1 MGHNPSRRAAAVTT
15 FAASIDQTLE
25 RELPAAAGGC
35 QHAYGRIVLAC
46 QNTVTA
52 IALAITRDRQASEDI
67 AQEAFVKGWQQLHQL
82 RSSTSFLPW
91 LRQITRNL
99 ARDWLRAQRGRP
111 LTGEAAEVALGMAA
125 DPSPEAADRLQRVEE
140 EIAAEDI
147 ISALPADSREVLLL
161 YYREGQ
167 RSQQV
172 ADLLGLS
179 DAAVRKRLSRA
190 RALVREGLLQRFG
203 EFARSSA
210 PSAAFATAVVSMVL
224 VAAPGTASAAILLG
238 TGVGIGGSKLGLGG
252 ASAAGGTALGSLTAT
267 LGQLHVLPAEGWGAV
282 IGGVVG
288 GAIGSYLGGRFLMS
302 YTETDAE
309 RTDVRR
315 FLYLNITTGMFWCL
329 AILLAVMMQVP
340 VWAQL
345 AVLAVGLGVVNYQC
359 LVPLQRV
366 MAPMIVRDSARRG
379 RTGINWKY
387 ESMYGRT
394 GIIAM
399 NLMVIALV
407 LYSLVRSGRL

>member
-1 MGHNPSRRAAAVTT
+1 MTT

-125 DPSPEAADRLQRVEE
+125 DPAPGAADRLQRVEE

-190 RALVREGLLQRFG
+190 RAQVRDGLLQRFG

-252 ASAAGGTALGSLTAT
+252 ASAAGGTAMGSLTAT
-267 LGQLHVLPAEGWGAV
+267 LGQLHVLPAESWGAV

-309 RTDVRR
+309 RADVRR

-329 AILLAVMMQVP
+329 AILLAVMLQVP

-387 ESMYGRT
+387 ESM
-394 GIIAM
+394 
-399 NLMVIALV
+399 
-407 LYSLVRSGRL
+407 

>member
-1 MGHNPSRRAAAVTT
+1 MTT

-125 DPSPEAADRLQRVEE
+125 DPTPGAADRLQRVEE

-190 RALVREGLLQRFG
+190 RALVRDGLLQRFG

-252 ASAAGGTALGSLTAT
+252 ASAAGGTAMGSLTAT
-267 LGQLHVLPAEGWGAV
+267 LGQLHVLPAESWGAV

-302 YTETDAE
+302 YTETASE
-309 RTDVRR
+309 RADVRR
-315 FLYLNITTGMFWCL
+315 FLYLNIITGMFWCL
-329 AILLAVMMQVP
+329 AILLAVLLQTP

-345 AVLAVGLGVVNYQC
+345 TVLAVGLGVVNYQC

-366 MAPMIVRDSARRG
+366 MAPMIARDSARRG
-379 RTGINWKY
+379 RTGTNWKY

-407 LYSLVRSGRL
+407 LYSLARSGRL

>member
-1 MGHNPSRRAAAVTT
+1 MTT

-25 RELPAAAGGC
+25 RELPAAASGC

-111 LTGEAAEVALGMAA
+111 LTGEAAEVAMGMAA
-125 DPSPEAADRLQRVEE
+125 DPAPGAADRLQRVEE

-190 RALVREGLLQRFG
+190 RALVRDGLLQRFG

-224 VAAPGTASAAILLG
+224 VAAPGTASAAVLLG
-238 TGVGIGGSKLGLGG
+238 TGVGVGGSKVGLGG
-252 ASAAGGTALGSLTAT
+252 ASVAGGTAMGSLTAT
-267 LGQLHVLPAEGWGAV
+267 LGQLHVLPAESWGA
-282 IGGVVG
+282 IAGGVIG
-288 GAIGSYLGGRFLMS
+288 GAIGSYLGARVLLS
-302 YTETDAE
+302 YTETEGE
-309 RTDVRR
+309 RMQVRR
-315 FLYLNITTGMFWCL
+315 FVRLNTGTGLAWCL
-329 AILLAVMMQVP
+329 MMLLVTLLQVPMWSQLLLLA
-340 VWAQL
+340 L
-345 AVLAVGLGVVNYQC
+345 GLGVVNYQC

-366 MAPMIVRDSARRG
+366 MAPMIARDSARRG
-379 RTGINWKY
+379 RGGTNWKY

-394 GIIAM
+394 GIIGA
-399 NLMVIALV
+399 NVFVIGLV
-407 LYSLVRSGRL
+407 VYSLMRSGNL

>member
-1 MGHNPSRRAAAVTT
+1 MTT

-52 IALAITRDRQASEDI
+52 IALTITRDRQASEDI

-125 DPSPEAADRLQRVEE
+125 DPAPGAADRLQRVEE
-140 EIAAEDI
+140 EIVAEDI

-190 RALVREGLLQRFG
+190 RAQVRDGLLQRFG

-252 ASAAGGTALGSLTAT
+252 ASAAGGTAMGSLTAT
-267 LGQLHVLPAEGWGAV
+267 LGQLHVLPAESWGAV

-309 RTDVRR
+309 RADVRR

-329 AILLAVMMQVP
+329 AILLAVMLQVP
-340 VWAQL
+340 VWAQM

>member
-1 MGHNPSRRAAAVTT
+1 MTT
-15 FAASIDQTLE
+15 YAASIDQTLE

-125 DPSPEAADRLQRVEE
+125 DPAPGAADRLQRVEE

-190 RALVREGLLQRFG
+190 RAQVRDGLLQRFG

-252 ASAAGGTALGSLTAT
+252 ASAAGGTAMGSLTAT
-267 LGQLHVLPAEGWGAV
+267 LGQLHVLPAESWGAV

-309 RTDVRR
+309 RADVRR

-329 AILLAVMMQVP
+329 AILLAVMLQVP

>member
-1 MGHNPSRRAAAVTT
+1 MTT

-25 RELPAAAGGC
+25 RELPAAASGC

-82 RSSTSFLPW
+82 RSATSFLPW

-111 LTGEAAEVALGMAA
+111 LTGEAAEVAMGMAA
-125 DPSPEAADRLQRVEE
+125 DPAPGAADRLQRVEE

-224 VAAPGTASAAILLG
+224 VAAPGTASAAILIG
-238 TGVGIGGSKLGLGG
+238 TGVGGSKLGLGG
-252 ASAAGGTALGSLTAT
+252 ASVAGGTAMGSLTAT
-267 LGQLHVLPAEGWGAV
+267 LGQLHVLPAESWG
-282 IGGVVG
+282 
-288 GAIGSYLGGRFLMS
+288 R
-302 YTETDAE
+302 
-309 RTDVRR
+309 
-315 FLYLNITTGMFWCL
+315 
-329 AILLAVMMQVP
+329 
-340 VWAQL
+340 
-345 AVLAVGLGVVNYQC
+345 
-359 LVPLQRV
+359 
-366 MAPMIVRDSARRG
+366 
-379 RTGINWKY
+379 
-387 ESMYGRT
+387 
-394 GIIAM
+394 
-399 NLMVIALV
+399 
-407 LYSLVRSGRL
+407 

>member
-1 MGHNPSRRAAAVTT
+1 MHAL
-15 FAASIDQTLE
+15 TLDATLHH
-25 RELPAAAGGC
+25 ELPAARRGDPA
-35 QHAYGRIVLAC
+35 AYGRIVSAC

-125 DPSPEAADRLQRVEE
+125 DPAPGAADRLQRVEE

-190 RALVREGLLQRFG
+190 RAQVRDGLLQRFG

-252 ASAAGGTALGSLTAT
+252 ASAAGGTAMGSLTAT
-267 LGQLHVLPAEGWGAV
+267 LGQLHVLPAESWGAV

-309 RTDVRR
+309 RADVRR

-329 AILLAVMMQVP
+329 AILLAVMLQVP
-340 VWAQL
+340 VWAQM

>member
-1 MGHNPSRRAAAVTT
+1 MTT

-125 DPSPEAADRLQRVEE
+125 DPTPGAADRLQRVEE

-190 RALVREGLLQRFG
+190 RALVRDGLLQRFG

-210 PSAAFATAVVSMVL
+210 PSAAFATAVVSMAL

-252 ASAAGGTALGSLTAT
+252 ASAAGGTAMGSLTAT
-267 LGQLHVLPAEGWGAV
+267 LGQLHVLPAESWGAV

-302 YTETDAE
+302 YTETASE
-309 RTDVRR
+309 RADVRR
-315 FLYLNITTGMFWCL
+315 FLYLNIITGMFWCL
-329 AILLAVMMQVP
+329 AILLAVLLQTP

-345 AVLAVGLGVVNYQC
+345 TVLAVGLGVVNYQC

-366 MAPMIVRDSARRG
+366 MAPMIARDSTRRG
-379 RTGINWKY
+379 RTGTNWKY

-407 LYSLVRSGRL
+407 LYSLARSGRL

>member
-1 MGHNPSRRAAAVTT
+1 MTT

-125 DPSPEAADRLQRVEE
+125 DPAPGAADRLQRVEE
-140 EIAAEDI
+140 EIVAEDI

-190 RALVREGLLQRFG
+190 RAQVRDGLLQRFG

-252 ASAAGGTALGSLTAT
+252 ASAAGGTAMGSLTAT
-267 LGQLHVLPAEGWGAV
+267 LGQLHVLPAESWGAV

-309 RTDVRR
+309 RADVRR

-329 AILLAVMMQVP
+329 AILLAVILQVP
-340 VWAQL
+340 VWAQM

>member
-1 MGHNPSRRAAAVTT
+1 MTT
-15 FAASIDQTLE
+15 FAATIDETLE
-25 RELPAAAGGC
+25 RELPAASSGC

-52 IALAITRDRQASEDI
+52 IALAITGDRQASEDI

-111 LTGEAAEVALGMAA
+111 LSGEAAEVALGMAA
-125 DPSPEAADRLQRVEE
+125 DPSPTAADRLQRLEE
-140 EIAAEDI
+140 EVAAEDI
-147 ISALPADSREVLLL
+147 ISALPTDSREVLLL

-190 RALVREGLLQRFG
+190 RAQVREGLLQRFG

-210 PSAAFATAVVSMVL
+210 PSAAFATTVVSMVL
-224 VAAPGTASAAILLG
+224 IAAPGTASAAILLG

-252 ASAAGGTALGSLTAT
+252 ASAAGGTAMGSLTAA
-267 LGQLHVLPAEGWGAV
+267 LGHLHLVPIHNWAVIAGAV
-282 IGGVVG
+282 LGGVL
-288 GAIGSYLGGRFLMS
+288 GSYLGGRFLLS
-302 YTETDAE
+302 YAETEPE
-309 RTDVRR
+309 RSQVRR
-315 FLYLNITTGMFWCL
+315 FVHLNTWTVMACCL
-329 AILLAVMMQVP
+329 SILLVVLLQTP
-340 VWAQL
+340 VWVHLVVMAI
-345 AVLAVGLGVVNYQC
+345 GLGAVNYQC
-359 LVPLQRV
+359 LGPLQRL
-366 MAPMIVRDSARRG
+366 MRPLIVRDAARRG
-379 RTGINWKY
+379 RQGISWKY
-387 ESMYGRT
+387 EAMYGRSA
-394 GIIAM
+394 IIAM
-399 NLMVIALV
+399 NLLVIALV
-407 LYSLVRSGRL
+407 AYTLLDSGRL

>member
-1 MGHNPSRRAAAVTT
+1 MTT

-125 DPSPEAADRLQRVEE
+125 DPAPGAADRLQRVEE
-140 EIAAEDI
+140 EIAAEDV

-172 ADLLGLS
+172 AVLLGLS

-190 RALVREGLLQRFG
+190 RAQVRDGLLQRFG

-267 LGQLHVLPAEGWGAV
+267 LGQLHVLPAESWGAV
-282 IGGVVG
+282 IGGVIG
-288 GAIGSYLGGRFLMS
+288 GAVGSYLGGRFLMS

-309 RTDVRR
+309 RADVRR

-329 AILLAVMMQVP
+329 AILLAVMLQVP

>member
-125 DPSPEAADRLQRVEE
+125 DPAPGAADRLQRVEE

-190 RALVREGLLQRFG
+190 RAQVRDGLLQRFG

-252 ASAAGGTALGSLTAT
+252 ASAAGGTAMGSLTAT
-267 LGQLHVLPAEGWGAV
+267 LGQLHVLPAESWGAV

-309 RTDVRR
+309 RADVRR

-329 AILLAVMMQVP
+329 AILLAVMLQVP

>member
-1 MGHNPSRRAAAVTT
+1 MTT

-25 RELPAAAGGC
+25 RELPAAASGC

-52 IALAITRDRQASEDI
+52 IALAITRDRQASDDI

-111 LTGEAAEVALGMAA
+111 LTGEAAEVAMGMAA
-125 DPSPEAADRLQRVEE
+125 DPAPGAADRLQRVEE

-190 RALVREGLLQRFG
+190 RALVRDGLLQRFG

-224 VAAPGTASAAILLG
+224 VAAPGTASAAVLLG
-238 TGVGIGGSKLGLGG
+238 TGVGVGGSKVGLGG
-252 ASAAGGTALGSLTAT
+252 ASVAGGTAMGSLTAT
-267 LGQLHVLPAEGWGAV
+267 LGQLHVLPAESWGA
-282 IGGVVG
+282 IAGGVIG
-288 GAIGSYLGGRFLMS
+288 GAIGSYLGARVLLS
-302 YTETDAE
+302 YTETEGE
-309 RTDVRR
+309 RMQVRR
-315 FLYLNITTGMFWCL
+315 FVRLNTGTGLAWCL
-329 AILLAVMMQVP
+329 MMLLVTLLQVPMWSQLLLLA
-340 VWAQL
+340 L
-345 AVLAVGLGVVNYQC
+345 GLGVVNYQC

-366 MAPMIVRDSARRG
+366 MAPMIARDSARRG
-379 RTGINWKY
+379 RGGTNWKY

-394 GIIAM
+394 GIIGA
-399 NLMVIALV
+399 NVFVIGLV
-407 LYSLVRSGRL
+407 VYSLMRSGNL

>member
-1 MGHNPSRRAAAVTT
+1 MTT

-25 RELPAAAGGC
+25 RELPAAASGC

-111 LTGEAAEVALGMAA
+111 LTGEAAEVAMGMAA
-125 DPSPEAADRLQRVEE
+125 DPAPGAADRLQRVEE

-190 RALVREGLLQRFG
+190 RALVRDGLLQRFG

-210 PSAAFATAVVSMVL
+210 PSAAFATGVISMVL

-238 TGVGIGGSKLGLGG
+238 TGVGVGGSKLGLGG
-252 ASAAGGTALGSLTAT
+252 ASVAGGTAMGSLTAT
-267 LGQLHVLPAEGWGAV
+267 LGQLHVLPTESWGA
-282 IGGVVG
+282 IAGGVIG
-288 GAIGSYLGGRFLMS
+288 GAIGSYLGARVLLS
-302 YTETDAE
+302 YTETEGE
-309 RTDVRR
+309 RMQVRR
-315 FLYLNITTGMFWCL
+315 FVRLNTGTGLAWCL
-329 AILLAVMMQVP
+329 VMLLAALLQVP
-340 VWAQL
+340 MWSQL
-345 AVLAVGLGVVNYQC
+345 LLLALGLGVVNYQC
-359 LVPLQRV
+359 LVSLQRV
-366 MAPMIVRDSARRG
+366 MAPMIARDSARRG
-379 RTGINWKY
+379 RSGTNWKY

-394 GIIAM
+394 GIIGA
-399 NLMVIALV
+399 NVFVIGLVVYTLM
-407 LYSLVRSGRL
+407 RSGNV

>member
-1 MGHNPSRRAAAVTT
+1 MTT

-25 RELPAAAGGC
+25 RELPAAASGC

-125 DPSPEAADRLQRVEE
+125 DPTPGAADRLQRVEE

-190 RALVREGLLQRFG
+190 RALVRDGLLQRFG

-252 ASAAGGTALGSLTAT
+252 ASAAGGTAMGSLTAT
-267 LGQLHVLPAEGWGAV
+267 LGQLHVLPAESWGAV

-302 YTETDAE
+302 YTETASE
-309 RTDVRR
+309 RADVRR
-315 FLYLNITTGMFWCL
+315 FLYLNIITGMFWCL
-329 AILLAVMMQVP
+329 AILLAVLLQTP

-345 AVLAVGLGVVNYQC
+345 TVLAVGLGVVNYQC

-366 MAPMIVRDSARRG
+366 MAPMIARDSTRRG
-379 RTGINWKY
+379 RTGTNWKY

-407 LYSLVRSGRL
+407 LYSLARSGRL

>member
-1 MGHNPSRRAAAVTT
+1 MTT
-15 FAASIDQTLE
+15 FAASIDETLE
-25 RELPAAAGGC
+25 RELPAASGGC

-67 AQEAFVKGWQQLHQL
+67 AQEAFVKGWQQLQQL

-111 LTGEAAEVALGMAA
+111 LTGDAAEVALGMAA
-125 DPSPEAADRLQRVEE
+125 DPTPGAADRLQRLEE
-140 EIAAEDI
+140 EVAAEDI

-190 RALVREGLLQRFG
+190 RAQVRDGLLQRFG
-203 EFARSSA
+203 DFARSSA

-238 TGVGIGGSKLGLGG
+238 TGVGVGGSKLGLGG
-252 ASAAGGTALGSLTAT
+252 VSAAGGAAMGSLTAAAS
-267 LGQLHVLPAEGWGAV
+267 QLHLIPASNWGAIAGGV
-282 IGGVVG
+282 IGGV
-288 GAIGSYLGGRFLMS
+288 AGSYLGGRFLLRFAD
-302 YTETDAE
+302 TPQEQAE
-309 RTDVRR
+309 VRR
-315 FLYLNITTGMFWCL
+315 FVHLNTFTAMVVCTSLLVSLMLAVPLWLQL
-329 AILLAVMMQVP
+329 AILVI
-340 VWAQL
+340 
-345 AVLAVGLGVVNYQC
+345 GLGAVNYQC
-359 LVPLQRV
+359 LVPLQRI
-366 MAPMIVRDSARRG
+366 MKPLIARDAARKGRSA
-379 RTGINWKY
+379 TNWHY
-387 ESMYGRT
+387 ELAYGRS
-394 GIIAM
+394 GVLVM
-399 NLMVIALV
+399 NLIVVGLLV
-407 LYSLVRSGRL
+407 YSLMRSGRL

>member
-1 MGHNPSRRAAAVTT
+1 MTT

-82 RSSTSFLPW
+82 HQLRSSTSFLPW

-125 DPSPEAADRLQRVEE
+125 DPTPGAADRLQRVEE

-190 RALVREGLLQRFG
+190 RALVRDGLLQRFG

-252 ASAAGGTALGSLTAT
+252 ASAAGGTAMGSLTAT
-267 LGQLHVLPAEGWGAV
+267 LGQLHVLPAESWGAV

-302 YTETDAE
+302 YTETASE
-309 RTDVRR
+309 RADVRR
-315 FLYLNITTGMFWCL
+315 FLYLNIITGMFWCL
-329 AILLAVMMQVP
+329 AILLAVLLQTP

-345 AVLAVGLGVVNYQC
+345 TVLAVGLGVVNYQC

-366 MAPMIVRDSARRG
+366 MAPMIARDSARRG
-379 RTGINWKY
+379 RTGTNWKY

-407 LYSLVRSGRL
+407 LYSLARSGRL

>member
-1 MGHNPSRRAAAVTT
+1 MTT

-125 DPSPEAADRLQRVEE
+125 DPSPGAADRLQRVEE

-190 RALVREGLLQRFG
+190 RALVRDGLLQRFG

-224 VAAPGTASAAILLG
+224 VAAPGTASAAILLS

-252 ASAAGGTALGSLTAT
+252 ASAAGGTAMGTLTAT
-267 LGQLHVLPAEGWGAV
+267 LGQLHVIPAENWGA
-282 IGGVVG
+282 IAGGVIG
-288 GAIGSYLGGRFLMS
+288 GAIGSYLGARFLMS
-302 YTETDAE
+302 YTETEGE
-309 RTDVRR
+309 RTQVRR
-315 FLYLNITTGMFWCL
+315 FVRINTGTGLAWCL
-329 AILLAVMMQVP
+329 VMLVATLLQVPMWSQLLLLALG
-340 VWAQL
+340 L
-345 AVLAVGLGVVNYQC
+345 AVVNYQC
-359 LVPLQRV
+359 LVPLQHL
-366 MAPMIVRDSARRG
+366 MAPMIARDSARRG
-379 RTGINWKY
+379 RSGTNWKF
-387 ESMYGRT
+387 ESLYGRT
-394 GIIAM
+394 GIIGANVFM
-399 NLMVIALV
+399 IALV
-407 LYSLVRSGRL
+407 VYSLMQSGRL

>member
-1 MGHNPSRRAAAVTT
+1 MTT

-25 RELPAAAGGC
+25 RELPAAASGC

-111 LTGEAAEVALGMAA
+111 LSGEAAEVALGMAA
-125 DPSPEAADRLQRVEE
+125 DPSPSTADRLQRVEE

-190 RALVREGLLQRFG
+190 RALVRDGLLQRFG

-224 VAAPGTASAAILLG
+224 VAAPGTASAAILLS
-238 TGVGIGGSKLGLGG
+238 TGVGIGGSKLGLSG
-252 ASAAGGTALGSLTAT
+252 ASAAGGTAMGTLTAT
-267 LGQLHVLPAEGWGAV
+267 LGQLHVIPAENWGAIAGAV
-282 IGGVVG
+282 IG
-288 GAIGSYLGGRFLMS
+288 GAIGSYLGARFLMS
-302 YTETDAE
+302 YTGTEDE
-309 RTDVRR
+309 RTQVRR
-315 FLYLNITTGMFWCL
+315 FVRINTGTGLAWCL
-329 AILLAVMMQVP
+329 VMLVATLLQVPMWSQLLLLALG
-340 VWAQL
+340 L
-345 AVLAVGLGVVNYQC
+345 AVVNYQC
-359 LVPLQRV
+359 LVPLQRL
-366 MAPMIVRDSARRG
+366 MAPMIARDSARRG
-379 RTGINWKY
+379 RSGTNWKF
-387 ESMYGRT
+387 ESLYGRT
-394 GIIAM
+394 GIIGA
-399 NLMVIALV
+399 NVFVIALV
-407 LYSLVRSGRL
+407 VYSLMRSGNL

>member
-1 MGHNPSRRAAAVTT
+1 MTT

-52 IALAITRDRQASEDI
+52 IALAITGDRQASEDI

-82 RSSTSFLPW
+82 RSGTSFLPW

-111 LTGEAAEVALGMAA
+111 LTGEAAEVALTMAA
-125 DPSPEAADRLQRVEE
+125 DPTPGAVDRLQRLEE
-140 EIAAEDI
+140 EVAAEDI

-167 RSQQV
+167 HSQQV

-190 RALVREGLLQRFG
+190 RVQVREGLLQRFG

-210 PSAAFATAVVSMVL
+210 PSAAFATTVVSMVL

-238 TGVGIGGSKLGLGG
+238 TGVGVGVGGSKLGLGG
-252 ASAAGGTALGSLTAT
+252 ASVAGGTALGSLTAT
-267 LGQLHVLPAEGWGAV
+267 LGQLHMLPMASWIAV
-282 IGGVVG
+282 IAGVVG
-288 GAIGSYLGGRFLMS
+288 GAVGSYLGGRFLMS
-302 YTETDAE
+302 YAETEAE
-309 RTDVRR
+309 RDGVRR
-315 FLYLNITTGMFWCL
+315 FLYLNVGSSLVWCL
-329 AILLAVMMQVP
+329 AMLSAAILQAP

-345 AVLAVGLGVVNYQC
+345 LVLAVGLVVVNYQC
-359 LVPLQRV
+359 LVPLQRM
-366 MAPMIVRDSARRG
+366 MAPMIARDSARRG

-394 GIIAM
+394 SLITLSLLVVG
-399 NLMVIALV
+399 LV
-407 LYSLVRSGRL
+407 LYSLLRSGRL

>member
-1 MGHNPSRRAAAVTT
+1 MTT

-25 RELPAAAGGC
+25 RELPAAASGC

-111 LTGEAAEVALGMAA
+111 LTGEAAEVAMGMAA
-125 DPSPEAADRLQRVEE
+125 DPAPGAADRLQRVEE

-190 RALVREGLLQRFG
+190 RALVRDGLLQRFG

-252 ASAAGGTALGSLTAT
+252 ASAAGGTAMGSLTAT
-267 LGQLHVLPAEGWGAV
+267 LGQLHVLPAESWGAV

-302 YTETDAE
+302 YTETASE
-309 RTDVRR
+309 RRDVRR
-315 FLYLNITTGMFWCL
+315 FLYLNIITGMFWCL
-329 AILLAVMMQVP
+329 AILLAVMLQAP
-340 VWAQL
+340 VGAQL
-345 AVLAVGLGVVNYQC
+345 TVLAVGLGVVNYQC

-366 MAPMIVRDSARRG
+366 MAPMIARDSARRG
-379 RTGINWKY
+379 RTGINWKF

-407 LYSLVRSGRL
+407 VYSLIRSGRL

>member
-1 MGHNPSRRAAAVTT
+1 MTT

-25 RELPAAAGGC
+25 RELPAAASGC

-111 LTGEAAEVALGMAA
+111 LTGEAAEVAMGIAA
-125 DPSPEAADRLQRVEE
+125 DPAPGAADRLQRVEE
-140 EIAAEDI
+140 EIAAEEI

-190 RALVREGLLQRFG
+190 RALVRDGLLQRFG

-238 TGVGIGGSKLGLGG
+238 TGVGIGGSKLSLGG
-252 ASAAGGTALGSLTAT
+252 ASAAGGTAMGSLTAA
-267 LGQLHVLPAEGWGAV
+267 LGQLHMMPAESWGAV

-288 GAIGSYLGGRFLMS
+288 GTVGSYFGGRFLMS
-302 YTETDAE
+302 YTRSEAE
-309 RTDVRR
+309 RADVRR
-315 FLYLNITTGMFWCL
+315 FLYLNIGTCMLWCL
-329 AILLAVMMQVP
+329 TILM
-340 VWAQL
+340 
-345 AVLAVGLGVVNYQC
+345 AVLLQAPLWAVLLVQVAGLAVVNYQC
-359 LVPLQRV
+359 LVPLQRL
-366 MAPMIVRDSARRG
+366 MAPMIARDSLQRG
-379 RTGINWKY
+379 LTGTNWKY
-387 ESMYGRT
+387 EAMYGRT

>member
-1 MGHNPSRRAAAVTT
+1 MTT
-15 FAASIDQTLE
+15 FAATIDETLE
-25 RELPAAAGGC
+25 RELTAASNGC

-46 QNTVTA
+46 QNTITA

-111 LTGEAAEVALGMAA
+111 LSGDAADVALSMAA
-125 DPSPEAADRLQRVEE
+125 DPAPGTVDRLQRLEE
-140 EIAAEDI
+140 ELAAEDI
-147 ISALPADSREVLLL
+147 ISTLPTDSREVLLL

-190 RALVREGLLQRFG
+190 RAQVRDGLLQRFG

-210 PSAAFATAVVSMVL
+210 PSAAFATTVVSMVL
-224 VAAPGTASAAILLG
+224 IAAPGTASAAILLG
-238 TGVGIGGSKLGLGG
+238 TGVGVGGSKLGLGG
-252 ASAAGGTALGSLTAT
+252 VSAAGGTALGSLTAT
-267 LGQLHVLPAEGWGAV
+267 LGQLNVVPAESWGA
-282 IGGVVG
+282 IAGGVIG
-288 GAIGSYLGGRFLMS
+288 GAIGSYLGARFLMS
-302 YTETDAE
+302 YTDTEDE
-309 RTDVRR
+309 RTQVRSFVR
-315 FLYLNITTGMFWCL
+315 LNTGTGLVWCL
-329 AILLAVMMQVP
+329 AILVAVVLQVP
-340 VWAQL
+340 VWGQL
-345 AVLAVGLGVVNYQC
+345 VLLALGLGVVNYQC
-359 LVPLQRV
+359 LVPLQRL
-366 MAPMIVRDSARRG
+366 MAPMIARDSARRG
-379 RTGINWKY
+379 HSGTNWKF

-394 GIIAM
+394 GIIGA
-399 NLMVIALV
+399 NVFVVGLV
-407 LYSLVRSGRL
+407 AYSLMQHGRL

>member
-1 MGHNPSRRAAAVTT
+1 MTT

-25 RELPAAAGGC
+25 RELPAAASGC

-82 RSSTSFLPW
+82 RSATSFLPW

-111 LTGEAAEVALGMAA
+111 LTGEAAEVAMGMAA
-125 DPSPEAADRLQRVEE
+125 DPSPGAADRLQRVEE

-147 ISALPADSREVLLL
+147 ISTLPADSREVLLL

-190 RALVREGLLQRFG
+190 RALVRDGLLQRFG

-210 PSAAFATAVVSMVL
+210 PSAAFATAVVSMML

-252 ASAAGGTALGSLTAT
+252 ASVAGGTAMGTLTAT
-267 LGQLHVLPAEGWGAV
+267 LGQLHVLPVSSWGA
-282 IGGVVG
+282 ILAGVAG
-288 GAIGSYLGGRFLMS
+288 GAIGSYLGARFLMS
-302 YTETDAE
+302 YTETE
-309 RTDVRR
+309 RERAQVRHFVR
-315 FLYLNITTGMFWCL
+315 LNTGTGLVWCL
-329 AILLAVMMQVP
+329 AMLLAALLQAPIWSQMLL
-340 VWAQL
+340 L
-345 AVLAVGLGVVNYQC
+345 ALGLGVVNYQC

-366 MAPMIVRDSARRG
+366 MAPMIARDSARRG
-379 RTGINWKY
+379 RRGTNWKF

-394 GIIAM
+394 GIIGA
-399 NLMVIALV
+399 NLLVIALV
-407 LYSLVRSGRL
+407 VYVLMRNGHL

>member
-1 MGHNPSRRAAAVTT
+1 MTT
-15 FAASIDQTLE
+15 FAASIDRTLE
-25 RELPAAAGGC
+25 RELPAAASGC

-125 DPSPEAADRLQRVEE
+125 DPAPGAADRLQRVEE

-147 ISALPADSREVLLL
+147 ISTLPADSREVLLL

-224 VAAPGTASAAILLG
+224 VAAPGTASAAVLLG

-252 ASAAGGTALGSLTAT
+252 ASVAGGTAMGSLTAT
-267 LGQLHVLPAEGWGAV
+267 LGQLHVLPAESWGAV
-282 IGGVVG
+282 IGGVAG

-302 YTETDAE
+302 YTETEAE
-309 RTDVRR
+309 RSQVRH
-315 FLYLNITTGMFWCL
+315 FLYLNIITGMVWCL
-329 AILLAVMMQVP
+329 AILLAVMLRAP
-340 VWAQL
+340 VWGQL
-345 AVLAVGLGVVNYQC
+345 LALAVGLVVVNYQC
-359 LVPLQRV
+359 LVTLQRV

-379 RTGINWKY
+379 RSGTNWKY

-407 LYSLVRSGRL
+407 LYSLLRGGGL

>member
-1 MGHNPSRRAAAVTT
+1 MTT

-111 LTGEAAEVALGMAA
+111 LTGEAAEVTLGMAA
-125 DPSPEAADRLQRVEE
+125 DPTPGAADRLQRVEE

-190 RALVREGLLQRFG
+190 RALVRDGLLQRFG

-252 ASAAGGTALGSLTAT
+252 ASAAGGTAMGSLTAT
-267 LGQLHVLPAEGWGAV
+267 LGQLHVLPAESWGAV

-302 YTETDAE
+302 YTETASE
-309 RTDVRR
+309 RADVRR
-315 FLYLNITTGMFWCL
+315 FLYLNIITGMFWCL
-329 AILLAVMMQVP
+329 AILLAVLLQTP

-345 AVLAVGLGVVNYQC
+345 TVLAVGLGVVNYQC

-366 MAPMIVRDSARRG
+366 MAPMIARDSARRG
-379 RTGINWKY
+379 RTGTNWKY

-407 LYSLVRSGRL
+407 VYSLARSGRL